1 MKRTLL
7 FFITLFFLTT
17 SYGQGNDYKKLYR
30 EYIKSEEFSKK
41 FTDWEWYL
49 DWCDSWEYI
58 YLDSDEIPELVLYGK
73 DDATGNYI
81 LSVQSGRVVAQA
93 LGDGFPSYIPQSGL
107 LSSYYGGMGY
117 YCEYVLYLNQTFLP
131 VLVFTIVIDFQ
142 SVYGTME
149 EEENYDEAFEQK
161 LIEQYSQY
169 YRGVPD
175 DTDNL
180 TEITKEEYERA
191 MNTAYHSK
199 GKPINIRLSDNMK
212 DVDSLIK
219 ELELWK

>member
-149 EEENYDEAFEQK
+149 EEGNYDEAFEQK